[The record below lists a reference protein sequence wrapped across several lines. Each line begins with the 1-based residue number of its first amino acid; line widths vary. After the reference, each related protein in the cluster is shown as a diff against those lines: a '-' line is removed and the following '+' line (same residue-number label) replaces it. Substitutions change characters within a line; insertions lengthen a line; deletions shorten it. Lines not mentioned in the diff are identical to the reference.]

1 MMILESLMEY
11 LEKGNIFN
19 SVNYPNCSLGDIDP
33 EANVRIA
40 ILNRNIPS
48 MLGKITGIIADLN
61 INIRNMTN
69 TSKGNYACTL
79 IDIDGDENVSAE
91 EFLDSMD
98 FEGIVSVRILR

>member
-1 MMILESLMEY
+1 
-11 LEKGNIFN
+11 
-19 SVNYPNCSLGDIDP
+19 
-33 EANVRIA
+33 
-40 ILNRNIPS
+40 
-48 MLGKITGIIADLN
+48 MLGKITGVIADLN

>member
-1 MMILESLMEY
+1 MEY

-48 MLGKITGIIADLN
+48 MLGKITGVIADLN